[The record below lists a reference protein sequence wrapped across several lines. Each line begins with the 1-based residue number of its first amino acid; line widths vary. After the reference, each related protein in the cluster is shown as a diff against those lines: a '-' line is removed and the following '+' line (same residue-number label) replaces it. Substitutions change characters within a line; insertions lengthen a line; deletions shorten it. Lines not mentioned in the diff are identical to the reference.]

1 MWDVDS
7 EGDYAYFGTGGIWEI
22 SVPSTPV
29 GYEPKTALKA
39 YLKKDSVLLSNE
51 TIKKWKD
58 KL

>member
-51 TIKKWKD
+51 TLKK
-58 KL
+58 